1 MLVTKKKMG
10 EFSGY
15 LGEII
20 AIQQKSIETQN
31 EALTHLGNAVSDLT
45 ALVQLQNTRLDS
57 LEEHNTYK
65 ELIGKTFKGDT

>member
-31 EALTHLGNAVSDLT
+31 EALTHLGNAVSDLA

-57 LEEHNTYK
+57 LEGHSTYK